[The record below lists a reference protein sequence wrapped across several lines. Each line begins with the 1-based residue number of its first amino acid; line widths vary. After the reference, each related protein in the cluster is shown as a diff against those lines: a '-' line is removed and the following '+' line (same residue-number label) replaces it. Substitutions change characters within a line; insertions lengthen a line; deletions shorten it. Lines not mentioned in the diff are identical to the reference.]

1 MTEVHGL
8 NGGKSFL
15 RVQFPGATYII
26 KAIVTHEQVLHCLAT
41 SVTDREFKEPL

>member
-1 MTEVHGL
+1 MASTVA
-8 NGGKSFL
+8 KVSFEYSS
-15 RVQFPGATYII
+15 QGPSYII